1 MEVGDKML
9 IMLRVVDALSVRC
22 REHANTYTRIG
33 TRPKIKNT
41 GSADYSIWHPRLCGF
56 WGAYPKR
63 TKGPCD
69 NRNKVC
75 CGNLRKAP
83 CRLPPSR

>member
-41 GSADYSIWHPRLCGF
+41 GSAVQIIVIRE
-56 WGAYPKR
+56 
-63 TKGPCD
+63 
-69 NRNKVC
+69 
-75 CGNLRKAP
+75 
-83 CRLPPSR
+83 